1 MRLSKW
7 KLLLAVICVVFV
19 ASGCTG
25 SSASSGDTSANPQGQ
40 DKVKLVFWSHQEDA
54 IVNAYKKLVA
64 EFQTQHPDITIEYQ
78 TFPYDVYNP
87 KLKASFSAE
96 TPPDIA
102 EMFGTWVP
110 AYSKND
116 LLVEIP
122 DSEQVQQE
130 YYDAP
135 IGAYLR
141 DGKLYGLP
149 LEYNI
154 ENGGMLIHPQMLKEQ
169 GLEQPPST
177 WAELVEYAKK
187 LTVRQGNTLQIK
199 GFDFVSSDNI
209 TFTFLSLILQ
219 QNASF
224 WGENEHVN
232 FQTPEAE
239 KAMSELVS
247 LIAEH
252 KVADLT
258 TFGGEL
264 DTSDYFFRGNSAM
277 TYRGPWTISAGLN
290 NYKVSDFEY
299 VPVPSFTDNP
309 PSFAAE
315 SGWGL
320 TVAKRSKQQ
329 EAALKFVQF
338 VSQKENLAT
347 WNTDT
352 FTVPA
357 KKEIAEDPEFLNNN
371 PYMKTPI
378 EALPLGQWI
387 GPVADRDY
395 FFKQVNDHFQLMVT
409 GQMSVKEGLAKIE
422 QAINDNQDQHKR

>member
-1 MRLSKW
+1 MRIPKFMLM
-7 KLLLAVICVVFV
+7 LAVVCMVFV
-19 ASGCTG
+19 ATGCTG
-25 SSASSGDTSANPQGQ
+25 SSKSGDDTNANAQG
-40 DKVKLVFWSHQEDA
+40 KVKLVLWSHQEDQ
-54 IVNAYKKLVA
+54 IVNAYKEIISKYEAL
-64 EFQTQHPDITIEYQ
+64 HPETTIEYQ
-78 TFPYDVYNP
+78 TFPYDVYNQ
-87 KLKASFSAE
+87 KLKASFSAA
-96 TPPDIA
+96 TPPDVA

-110 AYSKND
+110 NYSRND

-122 DSEQVQQE
+122 DSETVKQA
-130 YYDAP
+130 YYEAP
-135 IGAYLR
+135 LGGYLR

-169 GLEQPPST
+169 GYDQPPST
-177 WAELVEYAKK
+177 WTELVEYAKK
-187 LTVRQGNTLQIK
+187 LTVKNGNALQVK

-232 FQTPEAE
+232 FSTSEAE
-239 KAMSELVS
+239 KAMSALVS
-247 LIAEH
+247 LIADDQ
-252 KVADLT
+252 VADLT

-277 TYRGPWTISAGLN
+277 TYRGPWTIAAGLN
-290 NYKVSDFEY
+290 NYKVNDFEY

-320 TVAKRSKQQ
+320 TVAKQSKQQ
-329 EAALKFVQF
+329 EAALDFIRF
-338 VSQKENLAT
+338 FSEKENLES
-347 WNTDT
+347 WNTET

-357 KKEIAEDPEFLNNN
+357 KKEIAEDPEYLKNN
-371 PYMKTPI
+371 PYMKTPL
-378 EALPLGQWI
+378 EVLSLGQWI

-409 GQMSVKEGLAKIE
+409 GRLSVKEGLAKIE